1 MITVISKNPETNKLL
16 TYFETPS
23 HLLFNESGFTG
34 DLEYDVSNAKL
45 FLRLFRRVTNKL
57 INLIFEEEEVEN
69 KNLLAGFF
77 SIKSAK
83 KSNKIVRRKKKEDDH
98 IDDDDDT
105 NPDPDPDPKKSKPRL
120 FKMEQNYGKV
130 IIKSIKNDEIIGKRV
145 KIQFGI
151 QARKGTDPFKKINK
165 FDLDF
170 ENQTEISG
178 YFGCEIND
186 ISTNSLEIQIV
197 SNSFGIE
204 IDNLTPSWSYK
215 TRYTIL
221 N

>member
-1 MITVISKNPETNKLL
+1 MINQ
-16 TYFETPS
+16 
-23 HLLFNESGFTG
+23 
-34 DLEYDVSNAKL
+34 
-45 FLRLFRRVTNKL
+45 
-57 INLIFEEEEVEN
+57 
-69 KNLLAGFF
+69 
-77 SIKSAK
+77 
-83 KSNKIVRRKKKEDDH
+83 
-98 IDDDDDT
+98 
-105 NPDPDPDPKKSKPRL
+105 
-120 FKMEQNYGKV
+120 M
-130 IIKSIKNDEIIGKRV
+130 EIIGKMV

-151 QARKGTDPFKKINK
+151 QAIKGTDPFKKINK